1 MSFHGIGGGLVLSLI
16 IGLGL
21 LWLVDYLGWMEIDIG
36 LIEILIVLI
45 LGGIPGALVVMLLI
59 YFDIL

>member
-16 IGLGL
+16 VGLGL

-45 LGGIPGALVVMLLI
+45 LGGVPGALVVMLLI